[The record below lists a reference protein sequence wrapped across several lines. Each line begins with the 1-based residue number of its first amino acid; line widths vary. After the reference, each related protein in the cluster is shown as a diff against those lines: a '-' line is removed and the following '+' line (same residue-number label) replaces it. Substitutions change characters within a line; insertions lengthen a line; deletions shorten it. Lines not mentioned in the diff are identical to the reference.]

1 MNWLRKKIINWL
13 FGTNFVEYERLYN
26 SYVEIS
32 NNYMN
37 CLDRQAE
44 VLDSSRDIIEL
55 NQQIVKLNNVLINTL
70 KENGIDVDKIN
81 LY

>member
-26 SYVEIS
+26 SYVEIA

-55 NQQIVKLNNVLINTL
+55 NQQIVELNNVLINTL
-70 KENGIDVDKIN
+70 KENGIDVDKID
-81 LY
+81 LH

>member
-1 MNWLRKKIINWL
+1 MKWLRKKIINWL

-26 SYVEIS
+26 SYVEIA

-55 NQQIVKLNNVLINTL
+55 NQQIVELNNVLINTL
-70 KENGIDVDKIN
+70 KENGIDVGKID
-81 LY
+81 LH

>member
-1 MNWLRKKIINWL
+1 MNWLKKKIINWL

-26 SYVEIS
+26 SCVEIA

-55 NQQIVKLNNVLINTL
+55 NQRIIKLNNVLINTL
-70 KENGIDVDKIN
+70 KENGIDVDKID
-81 LY
+81 LH

>member
-1 MNWLRKKIINWL
+1 
-13 FGTNFVEYERLYN
+13 
-26 SYVEIS
+26 
-32 NNYMN
+32 MN

-55 NQQIVKLNNVLINTL
+55 NQRIIKLNNVLINTL
-70 KENGIDVDKIN
+70 KENGIDVDKID